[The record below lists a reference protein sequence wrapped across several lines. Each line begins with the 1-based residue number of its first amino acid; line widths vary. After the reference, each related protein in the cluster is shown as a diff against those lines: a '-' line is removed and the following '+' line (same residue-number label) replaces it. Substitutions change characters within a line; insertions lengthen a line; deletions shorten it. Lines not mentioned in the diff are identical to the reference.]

1 MSNKSEVV
9 QPQHRIGTRKWNVA
23 VPTVVPYPPM
33 HIRWFGQAEVPLPEE
48 SQFLFPVLADDKAIE
63 WFGKPNRFRIVF
75 LGQIKDWPKPEAI
88 QLMVEAMKGDL
99 ETWIVWLVSS
109 IVGMEHS
116 DGIGPASYAV
126 KIALLGDGN
135 CGIITP
141 KPYTNMEVLAEEN
154 ARVVPR

>member
-1 MSNKSEVV
+1 MSNKNEVV
-9 QPQHRIGTRKWNVA
+9 QPQHRICTWKSD
-23 VPTVVPYPPM
+23 VPIVVQCPTM
-33 HIRWFGQAEVPLPEE
+33 SIQWFGQAEVPLPEE
-48 SQFLFPVLADDKAIE
+48 SQFLFPVLTDDKAIE
-63 WFGKPNRFRIVF
+63 WVGKPNRFRVVF
-75 LGQIKDWPKPEAI
+75 LGQIKDWPKPETI
-88 QLMVEAMKGDL
+88 QSMVEAMKGDL

-154 ARVVPR
+154 ARVAPH